1 MSINELFLKDEK
13 RIKRLYKTALL
24 AELLYF
30 NYEYSSNK
38 HDGITESDIFNSIK
52 TDDFSNKELEKIKN
66 DAIRLLKIKYN
77 INVVDY
83 EKLNFETI
91 N

>member
-66 DAIRLLKIKYN
+66 DAISLLKIKYN

>member
-1 MSINELFLKDEK
+1 MRAIIQANGGIIMSINELFLKDEK

-38 HDGITESDIFNSIK
+38 HDGIVLICWGCY
-52 TDDFSNKELEKIKN
+52 KN
-66 DAIRLLKIKYN
+66 
-77 INVVDY
+77 VP
-83 EKLNFETI
+83 
-91 N
+91 